1 MNVNFVSE
9 MTAFNRWIKSNSLS
23 VNSRLLW
30 FQMFLYWNEVGFP
43 DWLQVD
49 IVRLMGIVQV
59 NSKNTVIRAR
69 DDLVRAGLLISKR
82 GKNKEPNKYQFVLFS
97 GQNSR
102 SSFFDRET
110 GNETGYQ
117 TGSDPG
123 GQTGHLYKLNKDKP
137 NNKKEK
143 KPYGEFEM
151 VHLTDEELLKL
162 QDKYPDN
169 WEDWIKR
176 VDRGKAMKGYKYK
189 NDYAGILSWID
200 KEEKEE
206 TQKAFNELMAE
217 AEWLNPHYGIY
228 QNV

>member
-23 VNSRLLW
+23 ANSRLLW
-30 FQMFLYWNEVGFP
+30 FQMFLYWNEAGFP

-69 DDLVRAGLLISKR
+69 DDLVRAGLLISRR
-82 GKNKEPNKYQFVLFS
+82 GKNREPNKYQFVLFS
-97 GQNSR
+97 GENAR
-102 SSFFDRET
+102 SSSFDRET
-110 GNETGYQ
+110 GNNPGNETG
-117 TGSDPG
+117 GERG

-143 KPYGEFEM
+143 KPYGEFAM
-151 VHLTDEELLKL
+151 VYLSDEELLKL
-162 QDKYPDN
+162 KDQHPDS

-176 VDRGKAMKGYKYK
+176 VDRGKAMKGYQYK

-206 TQKAFNELMAE
+206 TEKAFQELMAE
-217 AEWLNPHYGIY
+217 AEYLNPYYGIY
-228 QNV
+228 Q

>member
-9 MTAFNRWIKSNSLS
+9 MAAFNRWIKSNSLS

-30 FQMFLYWNEVGFP
+30 FQLFLYWNEAGFP

-59 NSKNTVIRAR
+59 NSRNTVIRAR

-82 GKNKEPNKYQFVLFS
+82 GKNREPNKYQFVLFS
-97 GQNSR
+97 GANSR
-102 SSFFDRET
+102 SSYFDREM

-117 TGSDPG
+117 TGGELG

-151 VHLTDEELLKL
+151 VLLTDEELLKL
-162 QDKYPDN
+162 QDNHPDT
-169 WEDWIKR
+169 WEYWITR

-200 KEEKEE
+200 KDEKEE
-206 TQKAFNELMAE
+206 TQNAFEELMAE
-217 AEWLNPHYGIY
+217 EQWL
-228 QNV
+228 